1 MIKKVISQIMDILH
15 QSSLIQ
21 ETRFEFALKLLTWA
35 KLSISDTLPSELRIN
50 RDLVK
55 DPTLAAEIL
64 VRLGNSNANIG
75 QAFADGIKLEKRDAL
90 ILSKALDLV
99 MRFVESGLLINL
111 DASDVVTSV
120 DLRGISEFSIPIE
133 VANLLVN
140 VSEGRPDE
148 TAYVPWNSGGQIAA
162 RLAHKGLPTYLE
174 SSWASPIT
182 SLVSLLSPEP
192 FEVYHT
198 DPISAPSAVI
208 NGQLKK
214 FNIAVAFPPLGI
226 RYDQKTTEQDLFQRF
241 PENTSSGTVI
251 AVRHLMA
258 QASRRVVVA
267 VQNNLLF
274 GVGAEHAL
282 REDLLQK
289 KQIEAV
295 IAMPAGLLSYAT
307 IGFTVLVLDP
317 RGGHDHVRFVDADT
331 DAFRKFT
338 SKARCQLIHVSSII
352 NEVRVQT
359 ESEYAISI
367 SVAEILKNDTQ
378 LQVRRYVIPS
388 SRKKVQ
394 DLLAS
399 STNAP
404 LEKLVHSI
412 RPLQSS
418 ADVEIG
424 IQAYEIGAADIPDY
438 GYIAKPGRVVMVD
451 EAAAKKNATQFLR
464 PFDIVL
470 IVKGNVGKVGI
481 VSPNVPA
488 AGPGGWVAGQSAIVL
503 RVDPNGLLDSRALAM
518 QLRSPLG
525 QELLAGIVAGAT
537 IPMIQI
543 RELMRMKVIIPD
555 STTAKH
561 ALHTLDQESQFQEE
575 IERLREKQK
584 DLASGLWRL
593 QTN

>member
-1 MIKKVISQIMDILH
+1 MIKKIVFQIMDILR
-15 QSSLIQ
+15 QSSLPQ
-21 ETRFEFALKLLTWA
+21 ESRFEFALKILTWA
-35 KLSISDTLPSELRIN
+35 KLSISDTLPSELRIS
-50 RDLVK
+50 RDLVN
-55 DPTLAAEIL
+55 DPALAVAIL
-64 VRLGNSNANIG
+64 GRLGNSNAKIG
-75 QAFADGIKLEKRDAL
+75 QAFADGIKLEQRDAL
-90 ILSKALDLV
+90 ILSKAVDLV
-99 MRFVESGLLINL
+99 MRFVDSGLLVNL
-111 DASDVVTSV
+111 DASDVVTAV
-120 DLRGISEFSIPIE
+120 DMREISELSIPVE

-140 VSEGRPDE
+140 VSEGKPDD
-148 TAYVPWNSGGQIAA
+148 TAYVAWNSGGQIAA
-162 RLAHKGLPTYLE
+162 RLAHKGLRTYLE

-192 FEVYHT
+192 FEACHT

-208 NGQLKK
+208 NGRMKK
-214 FNIAVAFPPLGI
+214 FNIAIAFPPLGI
-226 RYDQKTTEQDLFQRF
+226 RYNQKITEQDLFQRF
-241 PENTSSGTVI
+241 PEHTSSGAII

-258 QASRRVVVA
+258 QASRRVVIA

-274 GVGAEHAL
+274 GVGAERAL
-282 REDLLQK
+282 REDLLHK

-295 IAMPAGLLSYAT
+295 IAMPAGLLPYAT

-317 RGGHDHVRFVDADT
+317 RGRHDTVRFVDADT

-338 SKARCQLIHVSSII
+338 SKARCQLIHVSSMI
-352 NEVRVQT
+352 NEVREQT

-367 SVAEILKNDTQ
+367 PVAEILKNDTQ
-378 LQVRRYVIPS
+378 LQVSRYVIPS

-394 DLLAS
+394 ALLAS
-399 STNAP
+399 SKNAS
-404 LEKLVHSI
+404 LESIVHSI
-412 RPLQSS
+412 RPLPSS
-418 ADVEIG
+418 ADAEMG

-451 EAAAKKNATQFLR
+451 EAAAKKNTAQFLR

-470 IVKGNVGKVGI
+470 IVKGTVGKVGI

-503 RVDPNGLLDSRALAM
+503 RIDPNGLLDPRALAM

-525 QELLAGIVAGAT
+525 QELLAGRVAGAT

-555 STTAKH
+555 STTAEQAIH
-561 ALHTLDQESQFQEE
+561 ALDQENQLQEE
-575 IERLREKQK
+575 IEHLRASQK
-584 DLASGLWRL
+584 DIASGLWHL

>member
-1 MIKKVISQIMDILH
+1 MIKKIVFQIMDILR
-15 QSSLIQ
+15 QSSLPQ
-21 ETRFEFALKLLTWA
+21 ESRFELALKILTWA
-35 KLSISDTLPSELRIN
+35 KLSISDTLPSELRIS
-50 RDLVK
+50 RDLVN
-55 DPTLAAEIL
+55 DPALAVAIL
-64 VRLGNSNANIG
+64 GRLGNSNAKIG
-75 QAFADGIKLEKRDAL
+75 QAFADGIKLEQQDAL
-90 ILSKALDLV
+90 ILSKAVDLV
-99 MRFVESGLLINL
+99 MRFVDSGLLVNL
-111 DASDVVTSV
+111 DASDVVTAV
-120 DLRGISEFSIPIE
+120 DMREISELSIPVE

-140 VSEGRPDE
+140 VSEGKPDD

-162 RLAHKGLPTYLE
+162 RLAHKGMRTYLE
-174 SSWASPIT
+174 SPWASPIT

-192 FEVYHT
+192 FEVCYT

-208 NGQLKK
+208 NGRLKK

-226 RYDQKTTEQDLFQRF
+226 RYNQKITEQDLFQRF
-241 PENTSSGTVI
+241 PEHTSSGAII

-258 QASRRVVVA
+258 QASRLVVIA

-274 GVGAEHAL
+274 GVGAERAL
-282 REDLLQK
+282 REDLLHK

-295 IAMPAGLLSYAT
+295 IAMPAGLLPYAT

-317 RGGHDHVRFVDADT
+317 RGGHDTVRFVDADT
-331 DAFRKFT
+331 NAFRKFT
-338 SKARCQLIHVSSII
+338 SKARCQLIHVSSMI
-352 NEVRVQT
+352 NEVREQT

-367 SVAEILKNDTQ
+367 PVAEILKNDNQ
-378 LQVRRYVIPS
+378 LQVSRYVIPS

-394 DLLAS
+394 ALLATS
-399 STNAP
+399 KNAS
-404 LEKLVHSI
+404 LESIVHSI
-412 RPLQSS
+412 RPLPSS
-418 ADVEIG
+418 ADAEMG

-451 EAAAKKNATQFLR
+451 EVAAKKNTAQFLR

-470 IVKGNVGKVGI
+470 IVKGTVGKVGI

-503 RVDPNGLLDSRALAM
+503 RIDPNGLLDPRALAM

-525 QELLAGIVAGAT
+525 QELLAGRVAGAT

-543 RELMRMKVIIPD
+543 RELMRMQVIIPD
-555 STTAKH
+555 STTAEQAIH
-561 ALHTLDQESQFQEE
+561 ALDQENQLQEE
-575 IERLREKQK
+575 IEHLRASQK
-584 DLASGLWRL
+584 DIASGLWHL

>member
-1 MIKKVISQIMDILH
+1 MIKKIVSQIMDILR
-15 QSSLIQ
+15 QSSLPQ
-21 ETRFEFALKLLTWA
+21 ESRFEFTLKILTWA
-35 KLSISDTLPSELRIN
+35 KLSISDTLPSELRIS
-50 RDLVK
+50 RDLVN
-55 DPTLAAEIL
+55 DPALAVAIL
-64 VRLGNSNANIG
+64 GRLGNSNAKIG
-75 QAFADGIKLEKRDAL
+75 QAFADGIKLEQRDPL
-90 ILSKALDLV
+90 ILSKAVDLV
-99 MRFVESGLLINL
+99 MRFVDSGLLVNL
-111 DASDVVTSV
+111 DASDVVTAV
-120 DLRGISEFSIPIE
+120 DMRDISELSIPVE
-133 VANLLVN
+133 VANLLVD
-140 VSEGRPDE
+140 VSEGKPDD

-162 RLAHKGLPTYLE
+162 RLAHKGLRTYLE

-192 FEVYHT
+192 FEVCNT

-208 NGQLKK
+208 NGRLKK

-226 RYDQKTTEQDLFQRF
+226 RYNQKITEQDLFQRF
-241 PENTSSGTVI
+241 PEHTSSGAII

-258 QASRRVVVA
+258 QASRRVVIA

-274 GVGAEHAL
+274 GVGAERAL
-282 REDLLQK
+282 REDLLHK

-295 IAMPAGLLSYAT
+295 IAMAAGLLSYAT

-317 RGGHDHVRFVDADT
+317 RGGHDTVRFVDADT

-338 SKARCQLIHVSSII
+338 SKARCQLIHVSSMI
-352 NEVRVQT
+352 NEVREQT

-367 SVAEILKNDTQ
+367 PVAEILKNDTQ
-378 LQVRRYVIPS
+378 LQVSRYVIPS
-388 SRKKVQ
+388 SRKKVEA
-394 DLLAS
+394 LLAS
-399 STNAP
+399 SKNTS
-404 LEKLVHSI
+404 LESIVHSI
-412 RPLQSS
+412 RPLPSS
-418 ADVEIG
+418 ADAEIG

-451 EAAAKKNATQFLR
+451 EAAAKKNTAQFLR

-470 IVKGNVGKVGI
+470 IVKGTVGKVGI

-503 RVDPNGLLDSRALAM
+503 RIDPNGLLDPRALAM

-525 QELLAGIVAGAT
+525 QELLAGRVAGAT

-555 STTAKH
+555 STMAEQAIH
-561 ALHTLDQESQFQEE
+561 ALDQENQLQEE
-575 IERLREKQK
+575 IEHLRASQK
-584 DLASGLWRL
+584 DIASGLWHL